1 MITPSF
7 PQHIARQVRFS
18 EPRRHFAVS
27 FGNLRCESLLLR
39 EAARREL
46 AAKQHKSGK
55 VRIA

>member
-1 MITPSF
+1 
-7 PQHIARQVRFS
+7 
-18 EPRRHFAVS
+18 VS